1 MNPLSEL
8 PLALA
13 CGVTLV
19 AAWLDAKT
27 GRIPNLLT
35 LPLLPMGLAL
45 GALDSG
51 LPGLGSAALGALF
64 CVAVPYALFRASRGV
79 AIGGGDVK
87 LFAGLGALLG
97 PLAGLRIEFAS
108 LLVLCVCALV
118 TLAWRGELLAS
129 LKRSTQ
135 LAFQWFAP
143 HGFPFRR
150 AGSARAAQQ
159 RPIPLDGLLTMR
171 LGPAICFVTWSLAL
185 LQHLPARFIL

>member
-13 CGVTLV
+13 CGVTLL
-19 AAWLDAKT
+19 AALHDAKT

-35 LPLLPMGLAL
+35 LPVLPMGLVL

-51 LPGLGSAALGALF
+51 LWGLGSAALGVLL
-64 CVAVPYALFRASRGV
+64 CVVVPYALFRASRGV

-87 LFAGLGALLG
+87 LFAAIGALLG

-118 TLAWRGELLAS
+118 TLTWRGELLAW
-129 LKRSTQ
+129 LKHSAQ
-135 LAFQWFAP
+135 LIFQWFAP
-143 HGFPFRR
+143 HGLALRR
-150 AGSARAAQQ
+150 MGSARVAQP
-159 RPIPLDGLLTMR
+159 RAIPLDRLLSMR

-185 LQHLPARFIL
+185 LQHLPARFSL